1 MPDMRG
7 RPLPAEILAA
17 LKDPSITSWLRTQ
30 ALANTSA
37 ESIGRYPGVGAAQN
51 DNFPYNDNVDNN
63 SPAFIDYVLPKN
75 FQRIVSARLSIR
87 HRAYRTYNS
96 FTAVSTGAETG
107 HSHSHNHGS
116 HAHTIP
122 IDAGPFANAVGQNAA
137 GGNLADAYGPTTAP
151 VNGTT
156 PTTNAA
162 GSSGHTHPLTL
173 TGALGVTEAAAPVN
187 PGTTIAFDGV
197 DQTSALGG
205 PWNSDQVEIDIT
217 KFLSTA
223 VSIWHTVSLQPNQ
236 LVRMVALLRVSY
248 YVDSRLAQ

>member
-1 MPDMRG
+1 MPDTRG
-7 RPLPAEILAA
+7 RPLPSEILAA
-17 LKDPSITSWLRTQ
+17 LKDPSIVSWLRTQ
-30 ALANTSA
+30 ALANASS
-37 ESIGRYPGVGAAQN
+37 ESIGRFPGIGAAQN

-63 SPAFIDYVLPKN
+63 SPAYIDYVLPKN

-107 HSHSHNHGS
+107 HSHSH
-116 HAHTIP
+116 AHTIP
-122 IDAGPFANAVGQNAA
+122 ITGAVFANAVGWDGAGQNLKGTG
-137 GGNLADAYGPTTAP
+137 GGNTG
-151 VNGTT
+151 NIN
-156 PTTNAA
+156 TNAQ

-197 DQTSALGG
+197 DQTAALGG

-217 KFLSTA
+217 KFISTA

-236 LVRMVALLRVSY
+236 LVRMVALLRISY